1 MNKQTDYEK
10 VLSEICPTY
19 IELKGASSNMLATCA
34 LFCCGGLTR
43 TNDLWVMSPTSYQ
56 LLHSA
61 MFVSAKVLLLSYK
74 TNYFK
79 NKFSIIIKSERKMLC
94 TSFMN

>member
-19 IELKGASSNMLATCA
+19 IELKSASSNMLATCA

-61 MFVSAKVLLLSYK
+61 IFCGCKGSALFSKNQIFL
-74 TNYFK
+74 NIYF
-79 NKFSIIIKSERKMLC
+79 SSEMIQVH
-94 TSFMN
+94 SG